1 MTAHLTTEGRGPRSA
16 PVRPWLAMLREPAPP
31 APGQQ
36 RDAKGPS
43 THRLSRSGQIVLG
56 LALSLL
62 AVLVHAQTFETNQQ
76 LSQRFRFCPPLE
88 LSEWPQI
95 AEVQQTQSLINNLS
109 SATPGQKLRLR
120 QQSQHLLLESARL
133 CGLASLYRSE
143 EAALMTTATVAL
155 CVLTLSIA
163 MGFSHGLMNNTNR
176 TLITLQVTSALALVV
191 PMAFLQLGE
200 QMRNTSLYEQ
210 LYLARLHLHEQLLST
225 LANQNL
231 PVWKASSCA
240 SNRSSLSVV
249 PGLTDPT
256 KVADL
261 ISRID
266 RQSQSSTPIP
276 LNLND
281 STEKQ
286 VFGFLSTLQGGRSK

>member
-1 MTAHLTTEGRGPRSA
+1 MRVDFRTEGRGLGFKHVDS
-16 PVRPWLAMLREPAPP
+16 WLAMLREPAPP
-31 APGQQ
+31 PPGEQ

-43 THRLSRSGQIVLG
+43 TQRLSRSGQVVLG
-56 LALSLL
+56 LALCLL
-62 AVLVHAQTFETNQQ
+62 AVLVHGQTFETNQQ
-76 LSQRFRFCPPLE
+76 LSQRFRFCPPLG
-88 LSEWPQI
+88 LSEWHQM

-120 QQSQHLLLESARL
+120 QQSQLLLVESARL
-133 CGLASLYRSE
+133 CGLASLYRSQE
-143 EAALMTTATVAL
+143 VALMTTATVAL
-155 CVLTLSIA
+155 CVLSLSVVL
-163 MGFSHGLMNNTNR
+163 GLSHGLMNNTNR

-200 QMRNTSLYEQ
+200 QMRNTSLFEQ

-231 PVWKASSCA
+231 PVWKASTCA

-249 PGLTDPT
+249 PGLTDPS

-266 RQSQSSTPIP
+266 RQSQSSPPIP

-281 STEKQ
+281 ATEKQ
-286 VFGFLSTLQGGRSK
+286 VFGFLSTLQGGKSQ